1 MKITTKEIIKILP
14 FEEKFRNGL
23 LESFDSLN
31 PDQKYHIERVVWNFY
46 EALYNL
52 KLQEN
57 LETAMINVRKG
68 SADVDE
74 EFYGKIKKQ
83 TEEEMTKSFYQG
95 TADADLTKIRTK
107 LEEILSKTK

>member
-14 FEEKFRNGL
+14 FEEKFKTGL
-23 LESFDSLN
+23 LEGFDSLN
-31 PDQKYHIERVVWNFY
+31 ADQKYHIERVVWNFY

-57 LETAMINVRKG
+57 LETAMIDVKKG
-68 SADVDE
+68 GIDVDE

-83 TEEEMTKSFYQG
+83 TEEEMTKNFYKG
-95 TADADLTKIRTK
+95 TADADLSKIRSK
-107 LEEILSKTK
+107 LEEILAMTK